1 MNRTGADVANRR
13 SDAIEELLAQAEPR
27 AAPPAEDERVVRHTV
42 REEWRAVTGAR
53 RSRRRRLQFAAAASV
68 LLAVLAAFGVL
79 RDTPV
84 ATVEVATISKSFGS
98 AYASGEGAE
107 LNAVTSSSTVVA
119 GQTIV
124 TDKDAGIG
132 LHWYGGG
139 SLRLDEETTVELL
152 SADSIY
158 LRQGRIYFD
167 SESDG
172 GGAELDI
179 ETAHGNLSH
188 LGTQYMAAVDTLTL
202 VVSVREGEVRIS
214 RRSGI
219 DRARAGQRLEF
230 VGDARPS
237 FTNIAATGARWAWI
251 ETTAPTLDFSGRS
264 TYDFLHWV
272 GRQTGYRIVFES
284 PRAERLARDGELFG
298 TIPGLDPRG
307 ELEVRMLGEDLDFT
321 FDEVAGTLNIV
332 SIDSG
337 S

>member
-1 MNRTGADVANRR
+1 MKKPGADVANRG
-13 SDAIEELLAQAEPR
+13 SDAIEVLLAQAEPR
-27 AAPPAEDERVVRHTV
+27 AAPPAADERVIREAV
-42 REEWRAVTGAR
+42 REEWRAVTGASR
-53 RSRRRRLQFAAAASV
+53 ARRRLLQFAAAASV
-68 LLAVLAAFGVL
+68 LLVVLMTFGVL

-84 ATVEVATISKSFGS
+84 ARVEVASISKLFGPV
-98 AYASGEGAE
+98 YASGEDSE
-107 LNAVTSSSTVVA
+107 LNALMSSVTVIA
-119 GQTIV
+119 GQTLV

-132 LHWYGGG
+132 LHWLGGG

-167 SESDG
+167 SDTDG

-179 ETAHGNLSH
+179 ETAHGDLSH

-214 RRSGI
+214 RRSGV

-230 VGDARPS
+230 VGDARPRI
-237 FTNIAATGARWAWI
+237 TNVAATGAQWAWT

-272 GRQTGYRIVFES
+272 GRETGYRIVFQSEE
-284 PRAERLARDGELFG
+284 AERLARDGKLVG
-298 TIPGLDPRG
+298 TIPGLDPRR

-321 FDEVAGTLNIV
+321 FDETAGTLNIV
-332 SIDSG
+332 SIESG